1 MKKFF
6 FLISLVS
13 SLYADKIPDKLSM
26 SVIDTLKNRD
36 INIYHNE
43 VFPSYDEYKKRFY
56 AYKDDN
62 ETQKFY
68 MQSLNKSKSSWSIL
82 LEKLTN
88 NNIDFSNV
96 KFLKRN
102 EEDTFLTK
110 EVSTRKYSE
119 TIVITHDKDLFY
131 IRLHE
136 CFDVLSLE
144 KGYKL
149 QCVGEVSFDRFVQNM
164 HIDMAKIQKNKK

>member
-13 SLYADKIPDKLSM
+13 LLYSENMQDKIAI
-26 SVIDTLKNRD
+26 SVMDTLKNRD

-43 VFPSYDEYKKRFY
+43 VFPSYEEYKSRFY
-56 AYKDDN
+56 KYSDVNKTQERYIEAIDN
-62 ETQKFY
+62 
-68 MQSLNKSKSSWSIL
+68 SKRSWNLL

-88 NNIDFSNV
+88 NHIDFSNV

-110 EVSTRKYSE
+110 EVSTRRYNE

-136 CFDVLSLE
+136 CFDVPSLE
-144 KGYKL
+144 KGYRL
-149 QCVGEVSFDRFVQNM
+149 QCVGEVSFDRFVQNSRVRM
-164 HIDMAKIQKNKK
+164 SL

>member
-13 SLYADKIPDKLSM
+13 SVYADKIPDKLYM

-43 VFPSYDEYKKRFY
+43 VFPSYEEYKSRFY
-56 AYKDDN
+56 KYSDDN
-62 ETQKFY
+62 KTKERY
-68 MQSLNKSKSSWSIL
+68 IEAIDNSKRSWNLL

-102 EEDTFLTK
+102 EEVTSLTK
-110 EVSTRKYSE
+110 EVSTRRYNE

-136 CFDVLSLE
+136 CFDVPSLE
-144 KGYKL
+144 KGYRL
-149 QCVGEVSFDRFVQNM
+149 QCIGEVSFDK
-164 HIDMAKIQKNKK
+164 AKIQKKKK